1 MFEYAVSS
9 AKTLSKQ
16 ISARRKAALLLK
28 SQGCL
33 KVSVGA
39 GSIQIPGWL
48 NTDIDTLDVL
58 KRRDWKRQFKRD
70 TIDTILA
77 EHVWEHLT
85 PEDGLL
91 AAKNCF
97 EFLKPG
103 GRLRLAVPDGY
114 HPGPEY
120 TAAVKPGG
128 TGDGAMDH
136 KILYNHESLSELLA
150 KAGFR
155 PCPLE
160 YFDRDGAFH
169 QSAWDRDQGP
179 VLRSA
184 GSDPRNKDAELSYT
198 SLIVDG
204 VKPNQVLPRHTRSV
218 A

>member
-1 MFEYAVSS
+1 MFEYVVSS

-16 ISARRKAALLLK
+16 IARRRKAALLLK

-48 NTDIDTLDVL
+48 NTDIDTLDIL
-58 KRRDWKRQFKRD
+58 KQRDWKRQFKHN
-70 TIDTILA
+70 TIDVVLA

-103 GRLRLAVPDGY
+103 GHLRLAVPDGF
-114 HPGPEY
+114 HPRPEY
-120 TAAVKPGG
+120 IEAVKPGG

-136 KILYNHESLSELLA
+136 KILYDHESMAEMLGQ
-150 KAGFR
+150 AGFEPR
-155 PCPLE
+155 LLE

-169 QSAWDRDQGP
+169 QSAWDADLGP
-179 VLRSA
+179 ILRSA
-184 GSDPRNKDAELSYT
+184 DSDPRNKDAELSYT

-204 VKPNQVLPRHTRSV
+204 IKPN
-218 A
+218 

>member
-1 MFEYAVSS
+1 MFEYVVSS

-16 ISARRKAALLLK
+16 IARRRKAALLLK
-28 SQGCL
+28 SQGFL

-48 NTDIDTLDVL
+48 NTDIDTLDIL
-58 KRRDWKRQFKRD
+58 KERDWKRQFKLN
-70 TIDTILA
+70 TIDVVLA

-103 GRLRLAVPDGY
+103 GHLRLAVPDGC
-114 HPGPEY
+114 HPRPEY
-120 TAAVKPGG
+120 IEAVKPGG

-136 KILYNHESLSELLA
+136 KILYNHESMAEMLA
-150 KAGFR
+150 KAGFEPR
-155 PCPLE
+155 LLE
-160 YFDRDGAFH
+160 YFDRGGAFH
-169 QSAWDRDQGP
+169 QSAWDADQGP
-179 VLRSA
+179 ILRSA
-184 GSDPRNKDAELSYT
+184 DSDPRNKDAELSYT

-204 VKPNQVLPRHTRSV
+204 VKPN
-218 A
+218 